1 MSSKDDDPNNRRV
14 GSDPNRSNSTRGDP
28 RSTNLKP
35 ISPAEAV
42 EWYLHRRRNELA
54 SSSLKTHRSSLRHFT
69 KWTEQVGIENL
80 NELDGRA
87 IQRYLTWRTEEAPT
101 SVDHLAPK
109 SEKTQIDIT
118 RKFVEYCETIDAVR
132 VGLHEQILPFRVKE
146 ADEVRDEML
155 DMERISEI
163 HNYLETYHYASR
175 DHIIWTLLAESGFRI
190 GALHSLDVQD
200 FDPDNRTLRLRYR
213 PESETSLKND
223 RGSERLVGLI
233 RDGTV
238 EALQAY
244 IDDQRVS
251 VSDEYGREPLVTT
264 RNGRVARSTIRKSVY
279 RWSCP
284 QALGDECDHDDSMTS
299 SDAWRCANNACPHMV
314 RAGVITYLLRE
325 DVPIDYVSDRCD
337 VSPSVIRT
345 HYDGRSESER
355 MEARSQAIA
364 EHLAN

>member
-1 MSSKDDDPNNRRV
+1 MSSIDDDSNDRRV
-14 GSDPNRSNSTRGDP
+14 SSNSNRSNDTRRDST
-28 RSTNLKP
+28 SSELKP
-35 ISPAEAV
+35 ISPEEAV
-42 EWYLHRRRNELA
+42 EWYLNRRRNELA
-54 SSSLKTHRSSLRHFT
+54 ASSLRTHRSSLRHFT
-69 KWTEQVGIENL
+69 RWAEKVGIENL
-80 NELDGRA
+80 NHLDGRA

-155 DMERISEI
+155 EMDRIKEI
-163 HNYLETYHYASR
+163 LDHLETYHYASR
-175 DHIIWTLLAESGFRI
+175 DHVIWALLAESGFRI
-190 GALHSLDVQD
+190 GALHSLDVND

-213 PESETSLKND
+213 PETETSLKND

-238 EALQAY
+238 EALKAY
-244 IDDQRVS
+244 IEDQRVPITDS
-251 VSDEYGREPLVTT
+251 FSREPLLTT
-264 RNGRVARSTIRKSVY
+264 RHGRVASSTIRRTVY

-284 QALGDECDHDDSMTS
+284 RALGDECDHDDSMTS
-299 SDAWRCANNACPHMV
+299 ADAWRCENNACPHMV
-314 RAGVITYLLRE
+314 RAGVITHLLRE
-325 DVPIDYVSDRCD
+325 DVPVDYVSDRCD
-337 VSPSVIRT
+337 VSPAVIRT
-345 HYDGRSESER
+345 HYDGRTESER

-364 EHLAN
+364 EKLGN